1 MNKLLYWFAPL
12 YTALI
17 AVGSLMDNA
26 VPSVSIDN
34 IDKVYHAIAYL
45 IMTIAWYI
53 FFYAR
58 FLSKQSLIAFNL
70 RTILENWSRTI
81 AIGASVFSLIV
92 GILIEFGQEY
102 ISMNR
107 TMDVMDVL
115 ANFAG
120 IILAT
125 ITLMILDKS
134 LQQDKMK

>member
-1 MNKLLYWFAPL
+1 MKKLLYWFAPS

-17 AVGSLMDNA
+17 TIGSLLDNA
-26 VPSVSIDN
+26 VPKVSVDN

-45 IMTIAWYI
+45 IMTISWYV

-58 FLSKQSLIAFNL
+58 FLSKQSFNSFSL
-70 RTILENWSRTI
+70 KTILSNWSRTI
-81 AIGASVFSLIV
+81 AIGAAVFSLIV

-102 ISMNR
+102 ISSNR
-107 TMDVMDVL
+107 TMDFMDVL

-125 ITLMILDKS
+125 IVLMIFDKS

>member
-12 YTALI
+12 YTAVI
-17 AVGSLMDNA
+17 AAGSLMDNA

-45 IMTIAWYI
+45 IMTISWYV

-58 FLSKQSLIAFNL
+58 FLSKQSFSSFNL
-70 RTILENWSRTI
+70 KTILSNWSRTI

-92 GILIEFGQEY
+92 GILIEIGQEY
-102 ISMNR
+102 VSMNR
-107 TMDVMDVL
+107 TMDAMDVL

-120 IILAT
+120 IILAV
-125 ITLMILDKS
+125 IILMILDKL
-134 LQQDKMK
+134 LQQHKMK